1 MQADGEGEE
10 EGEKAGEGK
19 KKEEKQYTHLLLKD
33 APDTVCDTITIQ
45 SSIHLLDTCGVEAT
59 RYIARYDYDTLF
71 DTNTIQL
78 LIHC

>member
-19 KKEEKQYTHLLLKD
+19 KEEKQKD